1 VKATPAKATPPPRS
15 PAPPRPKSNGSG
27 VAGGAF
33 VTAVCAL
40 LVAIGAIGV
49 AVYSLKV
56 ARDALSKNADQAPG
70 VAAPATSTTTAP
82 LVTTTAPAPAVS
94 VPRVQYF
101 SELVRAELEI
111 AAPTGCNAAYVDV
124 DTMAVGIDAG
134 HEFYL
139 STCKDP
145 ATPEFRVDRTSGAS
159 PSSAN
164 PNPDVCAALIAG
176 TQSTQELVLT
186 VKAGLTFCLLT
197 NKTDATTQNL
207 PQRLAIVEVRD
218 VAVDRTVTIAVSTFR
233 IG

>member
-1 VKATPAKATPPPRS
+1 
-15 PAPPRPKSNGSG
+15 
-27 VAGGAF
+27 
-33 VTAVCAL
+33 
-40 LVAIGAIGV
+40 
-49 AVYSLKV
+49 LKV
-56 ARDALSKNADQAPG
+56 ARDALSKNADQAPA
-70 VAAPATSTTTAP
+70 VAAPATSTTPAP
-82 LVTTTAPAPAVS
+82 IVTTTAAVPTVS

-124 DTMAVGIDAG
+124 DTMATGIDAG

-164 PNPDVCAALIAG
+164 PNPDVCGALIAG

-186 VKAGLTFCLLT
+186 AKVGLTFCLLT
-197 NKTDATTQNL
+197 NKTDATAQNL
-207 PQRLAIVEVRD
+207 PQRLAIVEVRE